1 MSRLNRPITAAEQTL
16 YNHLLY
22 WIELEAP
29 NAMIERFRML
39 FIDGRG
45 YPDPQVSE
53 ALKTIV
59 ASKPTIEDFRYILNR
74 CCHILINRWQA
85 RPQSQAA
92 IPDLIRLFET
102 PPVVHPVSSQLRTN
116 RKLRQLVQEFTTTE
130 QYLTLRRL
138 AQVLTDAETAHL
150 NDRPLGTLIRRY
162 PYLYEHCLLSEDSAQ
177 EQKSTVRQVQAT
189 LQHQF
194 EIHLSQYVT
203 YQIRKAQAAPRT
215 SQQTLRPVINPT
227 LLSDRELGQA
237 IKHYAGK
244 VNGSQTHKDLAQS
257 FLHHAQQSP
266 SFAAFKD
273 DLYEYIV
280 ASIDRE
286 YGRKQFNHQL
296 YRQLQTIL
304 PDHHTHPL
312 NDFLVVRTCSQLLN
326 FLIADRPQHPNHF
339 IFIDLTT
346 NLGSIVTTGVLLK
359 IVLFCRKVKPYLER
373 RISILFNHYESC
385 SRDGVQW
392 LIQALENLN
401 LALTTNFGSINLS
414 FLR

>member
-22 WIELEAP
+22 WIELETP
-29 NAMIERFRML
+29 SAMIERFRAL
-39 FIDGRG
+39 FIDGGG
-45 YPDPQVSE
+45 YPDANVSD

-59 ASKPTIEDFRYILNR
+59 ASKPAIEDFRYILNR

-102 PPVVHPVSSQLRTN
+102 APVVRPFSSQLRTN

-130 QYLTLRRL
+130 QFLTLRRL
-138 AQVLTDAETAHL
+138 AQVLTDEAAHP

-162 PYLYEHCLLSEDSAQ
+162 PYLYEHCLLSENSAQ

-203 YQIRKAQAAPRT
+203 YQIRKAQAKTMPSQRT
-215 SQQTLRPVINPT
+215 LCPVMNPT

-237 IKHYAGK
+237 IKHYVGK
-244 VNGSQTHKDLAQS
+244 INGSYTHKDIAQS
-257 FLHHAQQSP
+257 FLHHAHQSA

-273 DLYEYIV
+273 DLYEYIT

-286 YGRKQFNHQL
+286 YGKKQFNHQL

-346 NLGSIVTTGVLLK
+346 NLGSIATTGVLLK

-385 SRDGVQW
+385 SRDAVQW

-401 LALTTNFGSINLS
+401 LALTTNFGSINLP